1 MARLARLVVVP
12 RTGTGFDP
20 EAPAAQKVL
29 AELGLPGFA
38 RMRAGADESATAGP
52 LLVAAS
58 SLPISASEIRRRAR
72 EGRSLAYRLPDS
84 VGDYIR
90 EHRLYRSEPR

>member
-1 MARLARLVVVP
+1 LP
-12 RTGTGFDP
+12 RC
-20 EAPAAQKVL
+20 APGQI
-29 AELGLPGFA
+29 G
-38 RMRAGADESATAGP
+38 SATAGP

-84 VGDYIR
+84 VVGYIR
-90 EHRLYRSEPR
+90 QHHLYRSEHR